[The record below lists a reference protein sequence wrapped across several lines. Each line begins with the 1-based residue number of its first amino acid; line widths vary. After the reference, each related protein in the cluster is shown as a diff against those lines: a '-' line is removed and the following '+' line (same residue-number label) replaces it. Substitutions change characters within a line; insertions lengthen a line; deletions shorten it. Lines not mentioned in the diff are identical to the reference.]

1 MTTTTAKTMASAQQ
15 RRLRSE
21 RVQAR
26 LTPPVKQV
34 IEQAADLCGLSVSDF
49 MVNSSRERAEAL
61 IRERGLRR
69 GDHQPAGAKR
79 GLARVVRSAS
89 RRSERHVGWWLLRD
103 ALQRCVSIQQTQLGA
118 VVVVVDAVDEHA
130 VLFYQG
136 FGFISFDAI
145 PDKLYIP
152 IATIRTATAA
162 PAPARQQTS
171 RVDDDR

>member
-61 IRERGLRR
+61 IREHRLITLTTEDSVAFAEAIINPPEPNEALRALFAQ
-69 GDHQPAGAKR
+69 H
-79 GLARVVRSAS
+79 RVVQS
-89 RRSERHVGWWLLRD
+89 D
-103 ALQRCVSIQQTQLGA
+103 M
-118 VVVVVDAVDEHA
+118 
-130 VLFYQG
+130 
-136 FGFISFDAI
+136 
-145 PDKLYIP
+145 
-152 IATIRTATAA
+152 
-162 PAPARQQTS
+162 
-171 RVDDDR
+171 